1 MDRRFLTVLGVSL
14 VFALVVSSVF
24 YQMTARSSNVK
35 KTEASD
41 QKDVVVATRPLG
53 VGWMIKPADV
63 KLMKV
68 PSDGYPKGA
77 FAKVEDVL
85 DRPVISNVL
94 LDEPILE
101 GRLAAKGSGLGLA
114 PTIPVGM
121 RAVTVRV
128 NDVAG
133 VAGFVL
139 PGMKVD
145 VLVTGHPPNGDG
157 TMTTTCL
164 QNMLV
169 LSAGQT
175 MTPDSRGQTIQ
186 APTVTL
192 LVDPEQAETLT
203 LANSEGRIQ
212 LVLRNS
218 SDYELNSRGRT
229 ETLGSAKSSSRL
241 AASTSTEWAGDE
253 HPCPRHVGGILP
265 GEELQH
271 GGFLTSST
279 VDEVRADRDQQQR
292 PENVYAHRGAEHR
305 QNQARVDRM
314 TNERIGPARNELR
327 PLLARH
333 RQAPIAPEVP
343 PRVDRQAEAQ
353 QTQRGAAPTEHIGV
367 GITLRL
373 REELSKRSG
382 LQHRDDQ

>member
-24 YQMTARSSNVK
+24 YQMTARSSNTKRV
-35 KTEASD
+35 EATD

-53 VGWMIKPADV
+53 VGWMIKPADI
-63 KLMKV
+63 KIQKV
-68 PSDGYPKGA
+68 PADAFPKGA

-157 TMTTTCL
+157 TMTTTAL

-218 SDYELNSRGRT
+218 SDSTIEKTTGRFVSELY
-229 ETLGSAKSSSRL
+229 GSQRKQTPTPKEEAPRPRPRPVEVAK
-241 AASTSTEWAGDE
+241 
-253 HPCPRHVGGILP
+253 
-265 GEELQH
+265 
-271 GGFLTSST
+271 
-279 VDEVRADRDQQQR
+279 
-292 PENVYAHRGAEHR
+292 
-305 QNQARVDRM
+305 
-314 TNERIGPARNELR
+314 
-327 PLLARH
+327 
-333 RQAPIAPEVP
+333 
-343 PRVDRQAEAQ
+343 
-353 QTQRGAAPTEHIGV
+353 AAPPPPPVIV
-367 GITLRL
+367 APPPPPPPP
-373 REELSKRSG
+373 
-382 LQHRDDQ
+382 DQIVVIRGTTRTVEVLPTRTNN

>member
-1 MDRRFLTVLGVSL
+1 MDRRFLTVLGISL

-24 YQMTARSSNVK
+24 YQMTARSSSAK
-35 KTEASD
+35 KVEATD
-41 QKDVVVATRPLG
+41 TKDVVVAVRPLG

-63 KLMKV
+63 KIDKV
-68 PSDGYPKGA
+68 PSDAFPKGA
-77 FAKVEDVL
+77 FAKVEDAL

-145 VLVTGHPPNGDG
+145 VLVTGHPPNGGDG
-157 TMTTTCL
+157 TETATCL

-169 LSAGQT
+169 LSAGTT
-175 MTPDSRGQTIQ
+175 MTPDARGQTIN

-203 LANSEGRIQ
+203 LASSEGRIQ

-218 SDYELNSRGRT
+218 SDTTIEKTTGRFVSELY
-229 ETLGSAKSSSRL
+229 GSAKKP
-241 AASTSTEWAGDE
+241 AAAPEAA
-253 HPCPRHVGGILP
+253 PRPKRQVETAVVRPPAPVMVAAPPPPPPPPDQIIVIRG
-265 GEELQH
+265 
-271 GGFLTSST
+271 TTRT
-279 VDEVRADRDQQQR
+279 VEV
-292 PENVYAHRGAEHR
+292 
-305 QNQARVDRM
+305 M
-314 TNERIGPARNELR
+314 PARTGN
-327 PLLARH
+327 
-333 RQAPIAPEVP
+333 Q
-343 PRVDRQAEAQ
+343 
-353 QTQRGAAPTEHIGV
+353 
-367 GITLRL
+367 
-373 REELSKRSG
+373 
-382 LQHRDDQ
+382 